1 MGIIWNVIVCIL
13 MSLPCVCGT
22 EGERGGGR
30 KGGERRKRR
39 EREKKRTGHNYPTHT
54 HTHMYT
60 YL

>member
-30 KGGERRKRR
+30 RKEKEER
-39 EREKKRTGHNYPTHT
+39 EREEKRQIIIIILTTHII
-54 HTHMYT
+54 YT